1 MSFLVPGRTELL
13 RLPGTDP
20 HLGAALMYRPH
31 VALMAILVG
40 AALLTSACA
49 KDTPA
54 TAPPADD
61 DTSVGH
67 IHGLGVDPADDSL
80 YVATHF
86 GLFHVDESGRPSR
99 VADRYQDTMAF
110 TVVGPGHFL
119 GSGHPDLREDLP
131 AHLGLIESTDA
142 GETWTPLALQGEA
155 DFHILEPAGDAL
167 YAYDATS
174 GRLLRTEDR
183 KSFDE
188 MFRGPL
194 ISVAAFD
201 EGDPLIA
208 TDGHGQLLS
217 IDAVSGE
224 TRELGG
230 STMMY
235 LDTTPDGT
243 LAGIDPDGVVRVS
256 TDTGRTWREVGS
268 IDGQP
273 AAFTISTQGWYA
285 ATETAAY
292 RSTDDGDT
300 WSRVL

>member
-1 MSFLVPGRTELL
+1 V

-20 HLGAALMYRPH
+20 RLGAALMYRPH
-31 VALMAILVG
+31 IALTGIILS
-40 AALLTSACA
+40 AALLTGGCA

-54 TAPPADD
+54 TTPPADED
-61 DTSVGH
+61 ASVGH

-86 GLFHVDESGRPSR
+86 GLFHIDESGRPNR

-110 TVVGPGHFL
+110 TVVGPGQFL

-142 GETWTPLALQGEA
+142 GETWTALALQGEA

-174 GRLLRTEDR
+174 GSLLRTEDR
-183 KSFDE
+183 RTFDE
-188 MFRGPL
+188 TYRGPL
-194 ISVAAFD
+194 ISVAAVD
-201 EGDPLIA
+201 ESAPLIA
-208 TDGHGQLLS
+208 TDGKGQLLS
-217 IDAVSGE
+217 IDGQSGE

-230 STMMY
+230 PTMMY

-285 ATETAAY
+285 ATEMAAY
-292 RSTDDGDT
+292 RSTDDGVT

>member
-1 MSFLVPGRTELL
+1 MKRPN
-13 RLPGTDP
+13 
-20 HLGAALMYRPH
+20 AALTA
-31 VALMAILVG
+31 VLLG
-40 AALLTSACA
+40 AALLTGACA
-49 KDTPA
+49 KGTTT
-54 TAPPADD
+54 TAPTADE

-86 GLFHVDESGRPSR
+86 GLFHIDESGRPSR

-110 TVVGPGHFL
+110 TVVGPGHFI

-188 MFRGPL
+188 VFQGPL
-194 ISVAAFD
+194 ISVAAVD
-201 EGDPLIA
+201 ESVPLTA
-208 TDGHGQLLS
+208 TNGNGRLVS
-217 IDAVSGE
+217 IDAGSGE

-230 STMMY
+230 PPMMY
-235 LDTTPDGT
+235 LDTTADGT
-243 LAGIDPDGVVRVS
+243 LAGIDPNGVVQVS

-273 AAFTISTQGWYA
+273 AAFTISDQGWYA
-285 ATETAAY
+285 ATETAVFQ
-292 RSTDDGDT
+292 SSDDGET

>member
-1 MSFLVPGRTELL
+1 MYR
-13 RLPGTDP
+13 P
-20 HLGAALMYRPH
+20 HIALTGILLGAAL
-31 VALMAILVG
+31 LSG
-40 AALLTSACA
+40 GCA
-49 KDTPA
+49 EDTPA
-54 TAPPADD
+54 TTPPADED
-61 DTSVGH
+61 ASVGH

-86 GLFHVDESGRPSR
+86 GLFHVDQNGQPRR

-110 TVVGPGHFL
+110 TVVGPGRFL

-142 GETWTPLALQGEA
+142 GETWTALALQGEA

-174 GRLLRTEDR
+174 GRLLRSEDR

-188 MFRGPL
+188 VFRGPL
-194 ISVAAFD
+194 TSVAAVD
-201 EGDPLIA
+201 ESVPLIA
-208 TDGHGQLLS
+208 TDGNGQLVS
-217 IDAVSGE
+217 IDAISGE

-230 STMMY
+230 PTMMY

-243 LAGIDPDGVVRVS
+243 LAGVDPDGVVRVS
-256 TDTGRTWREVGS
+256 TDTGRAWREVGS

-273 AAFTISTQGWYA
+273 AAFTISAQGWYV
-285 ATETAAY
+285 ATETAVY

>member
-1 MSFLVPGRTELL
+1 MYR
-13 RLPGTDP
+13 P
-20 HLGAALMYRPH
+20 HIALTGILLGAAL
-31 VALMAILVG
+31 LSG
-40 AALLTSACA
+40 GCA

-54 TAPPADD
+54 TAPLADE

-86 GLFHVDESGRPSR
+86 GLFHVDQGGRPSR

-142 GETWTPLALQGEA
+142 GETWTALALQGEA
-155 DFHILEPAGDAL
+155 DFHILEPAGDVL

-174 GRLLRTEDR
+174 ARLLRTEDR

-188 MFRGPL
+188 TYRGPV
-194 ISVAAFD
+194 ISVAAVD
-201 EGDPLIA
+201 DNDLLIA
-208 TDGHGQLLS
+208 TNGKGQLLS
-217 IDAVSGE
+217 INTRSGE

-230 STMMY
+230 PSMMY
-235 LDTTPDGT
+235 LDTTADGT
-243 LAGIDPDGVVRVS
+243 LAGIDVDGVVRVS

-273 AAFTISTQGWYA
+273 AAFTISAQRWFA
-285 ATETAAY
+285 ATETTVY
-292 RSTDDGDT
+292 QSTDGGDT

>member
-1 MSFLVPGRTELL
+1 
-13 RLPGTDP
+13 
-20 HLGAALMYRPH
+20 MYRPH
-31 VALMAILVG
+31 VALTAVLLG
-40 AALLTSACA
+40 AALLSGACA

-54 TAPPADD
+54 TTPPVDED
-61 DTSVGH
+61 MSVGH

-86 GLFHVDESGRPSR
+86 GLFHVDESGGPRR

-188 MFRGPL
+188 VVRGPL
-194 ISVAAFD
+194 ISVAAVD
-201 EGDPLIA
+201 DNGPLIA
-208 TDGHGQLLS
+208 TDGNGQLLG
-217 IDAVSGE
+217 IDPRSGE
-224 TRELGG
+224 TVELGG
-230 STMMY
+230 PNMMY
-235 LDTTPDGT
+235 LDTTPDGS
-243 LAGIDPDGVVRVS
+243 LAGVDPDGVVRVS

-273 AAFTISTQGWYA
+273 AAFTISAQRWFA
-285 ATETAAY
+285 ATETTVY
-292 RSTDDGDT
+292 QSTDGGHT

>member
-1 MSFLVPGRTELL
+1 MYRPRIALTGIL
-13 RLPGTDP
+13 
-20 HLGAALMYRPH
+20 LGAALLSGGC
-31 VALMAILVG
+31 V
-40 AALLTSACA
+40 

-54 TAPPADD
+54 TAPPADEE
-61 DTSVGH
+61 TSVGH

-86 GLFHVDESGRPSR
+86 GLFHVDQSGRPSR

-142 GETWTPLALQGEA
+142 GETWTALALLGEA
-155 DFHILEPAGDAL
+155 DFHILEPAGDVL

-174 GRLLRTEDR
+174 ARLLRTEDR

-188 MFRGPL
+188 TYRGPV
-194 ISVAAFD
+194 ISVAAVD
-201 EGDPLIA
+201 DNDLLIA
-208 TDGHGQLLS
+208 TNGKGQLLS
-217 IDAVSGE
+217 INTRSGE

-230 STMMY
+230 PSMMY
-235 LDTTPDGT
+235 LDTTADGT
-243 LAGIDPDGVVRVS
+243 LAGIDVDGVVRVS

-268 IDGQP
+268 IGGQP
-273 AAFTISTQGWYA
+273 AAFTISDQGWYG
-285 ATETAAY
+285 ATETAVY
-292 RSTDDGDT
+292 RSTDGGDT

>member
-1 MSFLVPGRTELL
+1 LKRSN
-13 RLPGTDP
+13 LP
-20 HLGAALMYRPH
+20 LAA
-31 VALMAILVG
+31 VLVG
-40 AALLTSACA
+40 AALLTGACSQ
-49 KDTPA
+49 DTST
-54 TAPPADD
+54 TAPPSEDPGL
-61 DTSVGH
+61 GH

-86 GLFHVDESGRPSR
+86 GLFRVKSDGEPSR

-142 GETWTPLALQGEA
+142 GESWTPLALQGEA

-174 GRLLRTEDR
+174 GSLLRTEDQ

-188 MFRGPL
+188 TYRGPV
-194 ISVAAFD
+194 ISVAAVD
-201 EGDPLIA
+201 DNDPLIA
-208 TDGHGQLLS
+208 TNGNGQLLS
-217 IDAVSGE
+217 INTRSGE

-230 STMMY
+230 PSMMY
-235 LDTTPDGT
+235 LDTTADGT
-243 LAGIDPDGVVRVS
+243 LAGINVAGVVRVS

-273 AAFTISTQGWYA
+273 AAFTISDQGWYA
-285 ATETAAY
+285 ATETTVY
-292 RSTDDGDT
+292 RSTDGGDI

>member
-1 MSFLVPGRTELL
+1 MYR
-13 RLPGTDP
+13 P
-20 HLGAALMYRPH
+20 HIALTGILLGAAL
-31 VALMAILVG
+31 LSG
-40 AALLTSACA
+40 GCA

-54 TAPPADD
+54 TTPPADEE
-61 DTSVGH
+61 TSVGH

-86 GLFHVDESGRPSR
+86 GLFHVDQSGQPSR

-142 GETWTPLALQGEA
+142 GQTWTALALQGKA

-174 GRLLRTEDR
+174 GSLLRTEDQ

-188 MFRGPL
+188 TYRGPV
-194 ISVAAFD
+194 ISVAAVD
-201 EGDPLIA
+201 DNDPLIA
-208 TDGHGQLLS
+208 TNGNGQLLS
-217 IDAVSGE
+217 INTRSGE

-230 STMMY
+230 PSMMY
-235 LDTTPDGT
+235 LDTTADGT
-243 LAGIDPDGVVRVS
+243 LAGINVAGVVRVS

-273 AAFTISTQGWYA
+273 AAFTISDQGWYA
-285 ATETAAY
+285 ATETTVY
-292 RSTDDGDT
+292 RSTDGGDT

>member
-1 MSFLVPGRTELL
+1 MNRPN
-13 RLPGTDP
+13 
-20 HLGAALMYRPH
+20 AALTA
-31 VALMAILVG
+31 VVLG
-40 AALLTSACA
+40 AALLTGACA
-49 KDTPA
+49 EDTST
-54 TAPPADD
+54 TAPRADED
-61 DTSVGH
+61 MSVGH

-86 GLFHVDESGRPSR
+86 GLFHVDQSGRPSR

-155 DFHILEPAGDAL
+155 DFHILEPAGKAL

-174 GRLLRTEDR
+174 GSLLHTQDRRT
-183 KSFDE
+183 FDE
-188 MFRGPL
+188 VFQGPL
-194 ISVAAFD
+194 ISVAAVD
-201 EGDPLIA
+201 EGDLLIA
-208 TDGHGQLLS
+208 TNGNGQLIS
-217 IDAVSGE
+217 IDPGSSE
-224 TRELGG
+224 TRGLGG
-230 STMMY
+230 PRMTF

-243 LAGIDPDGVVRVS
+243 LAGIGADGVVRVS

-268 IDGQP
+268 IGGRP
-273 AAFTISTQGWYA
+273 AAFTISSQGWYA
-285 ATETAAY
+285 ATETAVF
-292 RSTDDGDT
+292 RSTDDGHA

>member
-1 MSFLVPGRTELL
+1 M
-13 RLPGTDP
+13 
-20 HLGAALMYRPH
+20 
-31 VALMAILVG
+31 
-40 AALLTSACA
+40 
-49 KDTPA
+49 
-54 TAPPADD
+54 
-61 DTSVGH
+61 SVGH

-86 GLFHVDESGRPSR
+86 GLFHVDQSGRPRR

-142 GETWTPLALQGEA
+142 GESWTPLALQGEA

-174 GRLLRTEDR
+174 ARLLRTEDQ

-188 MFRGPL
+188 TYRGPL
-194 ISVAAFD
+194 ISVAAVD
-201 EGDPLIA
+201 DNDPLIA
-208 TDGHGQLLS
+208 TNGKGQLLS
-217 IDAVSGE
+217 IDATSGE

-230 STMMY
+230 PNMMY
-235 LDTTPDGT
+235 LDTADGT

-268 IDGQP
+268 IGGQP
-273 AAFTISTQGWYA
+273 AAFTISDQGWYG
-285 ATETAAY
+285 ATETTVY
-292 RSTDDGDT
+292 RSTDGGHT

>member
-1 MSFLVPGRTELL
+1 MNRPDVALVAVL
-13 RLPGTDP
+13 
-20 HLGAALMYRPH
+20 LGA
-31 VALMAILVG
+31 V
-40 AALLTSACA
+40 LLTGACA
-49 KDTPA
+49 KDTSTKAPA
-54 TAPPADD
+54 ADE

-86 GLFHVDESGRPSR
+86 GLFHVDQSGRPSR

-110 TVVGPGHFL
+110 TVVGPGRFL

-167 YAYDATS
+167 FAYDATS
-174 GRLLRTEDR
+174 GSLLRTEDR
-183 KSFDE
+183 RTFDE
-188 MFRGPL
+188 TYRGPL
-194 ISVAAFD
+194 ISVAAVD
-201 EGDPLIA
+201 ESDSLIA
-208 TDGHGQLLS
+208 TNGNGQLVS
-217 IDAVSGE
+217 INARSGE

-230 STMMY
+230 PSMIF
-235 LDTTPDGT
+235 LDTTLDGT
-243 LAGIDPDGVVRVS
+243 LAGIDPDGVVQIS

-268 IDGQP
+268 IEGQP
-273 AAFTISTQGWYA
+273 AAFTINDQGWYA
-285 ATETAAY
+285 ATETVVY
-292 RSTDDGDT
+292 QSTDDGNT

>member
-1 MSFLVPGRTELL
+1 
-13 RLPGTDP
+13 
-20 HLGAALMYRPH
+20 MYRPH
-31 VALMAILVG
+31 VALTAVLLG
-40 AALLTSACA
+40 AALLSGACA

-54 TAPPADD
+54 TTPPVDE

-67 IHGLGVDPADDSL
+67 IHGLDVDPADDSL

-142 GETWTPLALQGEA
+142 GQTWTPLALQGEA

-188 MFRGPL
+188 VVRGPL
-194 ISVAAFD
+194 ISVAAVD
-201 EGDPLIA
+201 DNGPLIA
-208 TDGHGQLLS
+208 TDGNGQLLG
-217 IDAVSGE
+217 IDPRSGE
-224 TRELGG
+224 TRELGAPN
-230 STMMY
+230 MMY
-235 LDTTPDGT
+235 LDTTPDGS
-243 LAGIDPDGVVRVS
+243 LAGVDPDGVVRVS

-273 AAFTISTQGWYA
+273 AAFTISAQRWFA
-285 ATETAAY
+285 ATETTVY
-292 RSTDDGDT
+292 QSTDGGDT